1 MSRRAGQ
8 KYVTCPHCGAQAPAI
23 ATFCPACGLGLS
35 SPQVPSWA
43 SPIAPAAPQPPQ
55 AIAPD
60 DQTAL
65 QDSYPPQGLDQP
77 QGSDQPQDYAPPR
90 ARRVGL
96 PVRVVLAVIGLIACM
111 GAGTV
116 LGLWLDSL
124 NAPGPASFN
133 VSLVIHPYPA
143 GSTHV
148 VTVRVLDSHGNTATG
163 YTGTIH
169 FDSSDKK
176 ASVPADYTFTSAD
189 KGLHAFAA
197 SLKPGLVLRT
207 AGSQSITATDKAR
220 SSLKGSATITV
231 APGPAKTLRVSGLLS
246 QWPAGSTHSVKAT
259 AYDAYGNVATG
270 YTGTVHF
277 DSSDTKASV
286 PANYTFSAADGGV
299 HKFSNALKPGLTLR
313 TPGSC
318 WVRATDLKAASITGS
333 QTVTVK

>member
-1 MSRRAGQ
+1 
-8 KYVTCPHCGAQAPAI
+8 
-23 ATFCPACGLGLS
+23 
-35 SPQVPSWA
+35 
-43 SPIAPAAPQPPQ
+43 
-55 AIAPD
+55 
-60 DQTAL
+60 
-65 QDSYPPQGLDQP
+65 
-77 QGSDQPQDYAPPR
+77 
-90 ARRVGL
+90 
-96 PVRVVLAVIGLIACM
+96 VVLAVIGLIACM

-246 QWPAGSTHSVKAT
+246 QWPAGSTHSVKVT